1 MAKQK
6 DKGPAARLECQFLNK
21 RGLFV
26 LCNKSSSNN
35 NNREK
40 VGGSKTEPKILKF
53 QLMDIIDMQIHNSR
67 CKTLDLKSQYF

>member
-6 DKGPAARLECQFLNK
+6 DKGPADRLECWFLNK

-26 LCNKSSSNN
+26 RCNKSSSNN

-40 VGGSKTEPKILKF
+40 VGGSKTDPKILKISA
-53 QLMDIIDMQIHNSR
+53 DGYYRYVNS
-67 CKTLDLKSQYF
+67 